1 MLELI
6 VVLSFVIG
14 KVADFWIALF
24 LLLVNAVLSFVQEQH
39 ALAAVFALRHQLQVK
54 ARVLRGGLWQS
65 IPARQLVRGDVIR
78 VRSGDFVPAD
88 VQIIDGEAEIDQS
101 ALTGE
106 SCELGRSTDDTLYS
120 GSIVR
125 QGEATAFVI
134 ATGVRT
140 YFGRTTQLVESA
152 HPKLHI
158 EEVITRI
165 VKWLFLIV
173 GVMVSITVVVF
184 LVQGIRFIEI
194 LPLSLVLL
202 MSAVPVA
209 LPVMFTVSM
218 AVGSIELAQR
228 GVLVTRLSAAED
240 VANTTVLCADK
251 TGTLTTNRLS
261 VTGVLPEAGF
271 TDNDVVRHGAL
282 ASNEANQD
290 PVDLAFLDAA
300 RHGDLLRG
308 DEKVLSFEP
317 FSPRTRRTLALVEY
331 GDHTLRVVKGALR
344 TVAELARVQPTGL
357 VRLKACAQDQAQR
370 GFRVLAIARA
380 NGNQPLKLVGLAFL
394 SDPVRADSHKLIAD
408 LRALGVTVKMLT
420 GDALAVARE
429 VARQLGLGGSRVCL
443 AQTGVLPIQQSKGR
457 SVNSM
462 VWQRFFPRTNF
473 LLSKVCRLTT
483 TSSA

>member
-1 MLELI
+1 VACDLLEPIALECRSKVDSGGLHVRADPAKLWRCRPNGPSLNTGSESVNGARETHTGGLQSASDTLSALGSSRQKGLDDAEAASRLERDGPNEVPEQKSHPIINFARKFWGLSAWMLELI

-24 LLLVNAVLSFVQEQH
+24 LLLVNAVLSFLQEQH
-39 ALAAVFALRHQLQVK
+39 ASAAVFALRHQLQVK

-173 GVMVSITVVVF
+173 GVMVSITVVVS

-240 VANTTVLCADK
+240 VANMTVLCADK

-290 PVDLAFLDAA
+290 PVDLAFLDA
-300 RHGDLLRG
+300 G
-308 DEKVLSFEP
+308 
-317 FSPRTRRTLALVEY
+317 
-331 GDHTLRVVKGALR
+331 
-344 TVAELARVQPTGL
+344 
-357 VRLKACAQDQAQR
+357 
-370 GFRVLAIARA
+370 
-380 NGNQPLKLVGLAFL
+380 
-394 SDPVRADSHKLIAD
+394 
-408 LRALGVTVKMLT
+408 
-420 GDALAVARE
+420 
-429 VARQLGLGGSRVCL
+429 
-443 AQTGVLPIQQSKGR
+443 
-457 SVNSM
+457 
-462 VWQRFFPRTNF
+462 QRFFPRTNF